1 METLTETTAAATV
14 RVEAGVSALA
24 CLSGHG
30 SQEFWGQLV
39 DLAWLHNLRIL
50 NSHSRNQLPLSPC
63 IVYIHLSMKG
73 HFFLKK
79 RSDFFFP
86 IKYALLSELFF
97 FYFQFFIGCKMIGTL
112 LC

>member
-73 HFFLKK
+73 HFKK
-79 RSDFFFP
+79 
-86 IKYALLSELFF
+86 KE
-97 FYFQFFIGCKMIGTL
+97 
-112 LC
+112 

>member
-1 METLTETTAAATV
+1 MPHTWECLQVGSHSPLPPVSYRSPVPWRAAKGMETLTETTAAATAV

-63 IVYIHLSMKG
+63 IVYIHL
-73 HFFLKK
+73 
-79 RSDFFFP
+79 
-86 IKYALLSELFF
+86 
-97 FYFQFFIGCKMIGTL
+97 
-112 LC
+112 